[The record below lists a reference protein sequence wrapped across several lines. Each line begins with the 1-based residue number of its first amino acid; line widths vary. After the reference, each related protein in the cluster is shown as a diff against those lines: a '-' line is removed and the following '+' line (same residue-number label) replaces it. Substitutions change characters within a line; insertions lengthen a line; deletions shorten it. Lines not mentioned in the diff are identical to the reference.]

1 MFKHCERQRCD
12 MWEEKEFNN
21 VEFIPEPTDNRI
33 VSAADS
39 ATVGHQEGWR
49 SEVIG
54 WAPMPVPVMP
64 RRRRATQRIAN
75 VGILLILIL
84 VFWAIWRSQLLFIE
98 IPPPTS
104 EWAFED
110 SGARDLQSSGYTG
123 DGIRVCMVDTG
134 IDLTHPDL
142 EGTDLVFKDFITGS
156 SEPADRGNLAHGTMM
171 AGILV
176 ADGHMKGIAPGV
188 TLGMAAALGDDG
200 EGGNSGDQNLVAS
213 AIEWCWKNFDADI
226 ISLSLGGESDPN
238 ATREGP
244 TTNAVRQALANGA
257 YVVAAAGNDGGSTDD
272 GRVATPS
279 NVEEAI
285 SVAAI
290 DEDGEIWSGSSL
302 GESDDSSGEARQNPH
317 LKPEISAPGVS
328 VISTAFDGEYYSS
341 TGTSDATVFVSGI
354 LALILEAEPTLQ
366 EPDSQCMLEVKTAL
380 MNSANP
386 LVDGIEHDSRW
397 GYGAI
402 DGKAWLHEIR
412 SSVSCQWLNALLS
425 CFLE

>member
-98 IPPPTS
+98 IPPQTS

-244 TTNAVRQALANGA
+244 TTNAVRQAIANGA

-402 DGKAWLHEIR
+402 DGKAWLQEIR